1 MQGSPHQLHTTA
13 TAKDQQQSCLYTLTM
28 AKHQLHPAKFN
39 IYKCQTSFKSL
50 TPQHKTKKLTTR
62 TTKMGDHQH
71 HHPWHFPLRVCLALF
86 APSHQRQFL
95 SQAAAKRKQ
104 NISIK
109 NQKTKYTQKN
119 KNRESKTLNPTFSIF
134 LFILR
139 KAFSLPPMF

>member
-1 MQGSPHQLHTTA
+1 
-13 TAKDQQQSCLYTLTM
+13 M

-39 IYKCQTSFKSL
+39 IYKCQTSSKNL
-50 TPQHKTKKLTTR
+50 TPQLKTKKLTTR

-109 NQKTKYTQKN
+109 KPENQIHKKKQK
-119 KNRESKTLNPTFSIF
+119 
-134 LFILR
+134 
-139 KAFSLPPMF
+139 